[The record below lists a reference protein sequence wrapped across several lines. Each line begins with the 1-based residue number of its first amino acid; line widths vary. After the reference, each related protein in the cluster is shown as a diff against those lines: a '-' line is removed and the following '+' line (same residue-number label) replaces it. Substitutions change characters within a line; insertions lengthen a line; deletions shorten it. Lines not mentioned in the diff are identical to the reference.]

1 MALKMVCAAERKK
14 DLVSYCSAGFG
25 LIFKKEKSGVF

>member
-1 MALKMVCAAERKK
+1 MAWKMVCTAERKK

-25 LIFKKEKSGVF
+25 LILKKMSGMF